1 MANSTTTKRA
11 NAGKLQLVRAA
22 SNDSFPAD
30 MRRAIEKAAEKRGL
44 PKWHLELSIDRPTQ
58 GEQPASVIRFKRNF
72 PKGMRNHIKQQ
83 LGSSDWCLQMTLKDG
98 DGASNASGDD
108 DGSGAWVGSGSGG
121 GAGSAAAKKKAVK
134 KTSKAPAKKKSTKKA
149 AKK

>member
-1 MANSTTTKRA
+1 MATNTTTKRA
-11 NAGKLQLVRAA
+11 NAGKLLLVRAA

-98 DGASNASGDD
+98 DGASNSSGDD

-121 GAGSAAAKKKAVK
+121 GGSGSAAAKKKAAK
-134 KTSKAPAKKKSTKKA
+134 KTAKAPAKKSAKKA